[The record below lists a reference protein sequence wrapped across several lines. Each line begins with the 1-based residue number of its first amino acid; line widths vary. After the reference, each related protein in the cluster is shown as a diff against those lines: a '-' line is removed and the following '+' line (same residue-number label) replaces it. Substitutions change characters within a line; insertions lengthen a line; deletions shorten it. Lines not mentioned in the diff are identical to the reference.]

1 MSSTNCKSCNLRNK
15 KIKAYIQA
23 WSIIFSYVSI
33 NLLQINFKFCES
45 IFFFIIERVISKLC
59 SHDISFWSLSKEEE
73 EEEEEEEEVVF

>member
-15 KIKAYIQA
+15 KIKAYSQA

-45 IFFFIIERVISKLC
+45 IFFYIIERVISK
-59 SHDISFWSLSKEEE
+59 
-73 EEEEEEEEVVF
+73 EEEEEEEEVVFLFLFSEQLKFNKI

>member
-33 NLLQINFKFCES
+33 ILLQINFKFCES
-45 IFFFIIERVISKLC
+45 IFFFIIERVISK
-59 SHDISFWSLSKEEE
+59 
-73 EEEEEEEEVVF
+73 EEEEEEEEVVFLFLFSEQLKFNKI

>member
-45 IFFFIIERVISKLC
+45 IFFYIIERVISK
-59 SHDISFWSLSKEEE
+59 
-73 EEEEEEEEVVF
+73 EEEEEEEVVFLFLFSEQLKFNKI